1 MKINIPE
8 NVEVILSK
16 LHNNG
21 YKAYIY
27 GACIRD
33 YLLGKEPI
41 TWDITTSAL
50 PNDIVVIF
58 DEKEGFATIPSIQ
71 DYGIVTVLFKGQS
84 YRVNT
89 FRTREERRFTDD
101 IEQDLLHKDFTMD
114 SIAYNEQEGL
124 IDPYNGVED
133 IKYRS
138 IRCAG
143 NPLDQMQEDSVRILR
158 AIRFEAQLGF
168 NIAPELL
175 KVIRD
180 LKDSVPASGSER
192 VCNELI
198 QIFLCDQPS
207 RGVRRL
213 LELGLLEHLIP
224 ELIPTVGFDTRSC
237 YHDKD
242 VFEHSLVVM
251 DNTEPNLTLRL
262 AALLHDI
269 DKPNCLTVDEQGEG
283 HCYGH
288 ASGGSEIAR
297 TILSRLNFDRKT
309 IKAVS
314 ALIREHMNDYDN
326 ISDLSIKRLI
336 RRVGPDNID
345 RLFALQ
351 LADIKGS
358 ELSGRDPERIIKIR
372 NKCWEVL
379 SRQEPLTVHDLD
391 ISGYDLLTL
400 GYPPGKEI
408 GEAMNYLL
416 DQVVDNPA
424 LNKRDT
430 LISILKAHHR
440 RD

>member
-8 NVEVILSK
+8 NVQEILAK
-16 LHNNG
+16 LQNNG

-50 PNDIVVIF
+50 PNDIVLIF
-58 DEKEGFATIPSIQ
+58 DEKEGFSTIPSIQ
-71 DYGIVTVLFKGQS
+71 DYGIVTVVFKGES

-89 FRTREERRFTDD
+89 FRTGEERRFTDD
-101 IEQDLLHKDFTMD
+101 INQDLLHKDFTMD

-124 IDPYNGVED
+124 VNPYNGVED
-133 IKYRS
+133 IKNRL
-138 IRCAG
+138 IRCAK
-143 NPLDQMQEDSVRILR
+143 NPLQQMQEDSVRILR

-168 NIAPELL
+168 NIDPELL
-175 KVIRD
+175 QVIKD

-198 QIFLCDQPS
+198 QILLSDAPS
-207 RGVRRL
+207 RGIRRL
-213 LELGLLEHLIP
+213 LELGLLHVLIP
-224 ELIPTVGFDTRSC
+224 ELIPTVGFDTRSS

-242 VFEHSLVVM
+242 VFEHSLAVM
-251 DNTEPNLTLRL
+251 DSTEPNLTLRL

-269 DKPNCLTVDEQGEG
+269 DKPNCLTVDERGEG

-288 ASGGSEIAR
+288 ASGGSEMAGS
-297 TILSRLNFDRKT
+297 ILERLNFDYKT
-309 IKAVS
+309 VKAVA
-314 ALIREHMNDYDN
+314 ALIKEHMNDYDN
-326 ISDLSIKRLI
+326 ISELSIKRLI

-351 LADIKGS
+351 LANIKGS

-372 NKCWEVL
+372 NKCWEIM
-379 SRQEPLTVHDLD
+379 SRHEPLTVHDLD

-430 LISILKAHHR
+430 LLNILKAHHR